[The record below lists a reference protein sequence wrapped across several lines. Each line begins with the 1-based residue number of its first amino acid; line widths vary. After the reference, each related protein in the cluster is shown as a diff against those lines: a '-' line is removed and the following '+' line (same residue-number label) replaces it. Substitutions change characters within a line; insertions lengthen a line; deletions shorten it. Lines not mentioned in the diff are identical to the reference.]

1 MQAWVIFVAL
11 FGLFKGIREPIKK
24 RALQKD
30 NLLGVLF
37 LYAFLG
43 FLMVIPTAKNVF
55 DIPPAVFALIFVKS
69 FSVFSAWRLAFLSVK
84 RMPVSLYGVI
94 DMSRVVFSTLL
105 GVFFLGEALTLRGT
119 VSLLIVLL
127 GIYLVNRK
135 KSGSQETISQKYIW
149 FTIISCILN
158 AISGT
163 LDKCIMS
170 KNVITSSQL
179 QFWFML
185 MMSLMYL
192 AMILIKREK
201 VNLFSCLKNPY
212 IYALS
217 VLLVLGDRLLF
228 IANADP
234 NSHVTVMTLIKQC
247 SVIVTII
254 SGKIFYK
261 EKNIVYKLICALIII
276 FGIILAVI

>member
-24 RALQKD
+24 KALQKD

-37 LYAFLG
+37 LYTFLG

-55 DIPPAVFALIFVKS
+55 SIPPAVFALIFVKS
-69 FSVFSAWRLAFLSVK
+69 FSVFSAWMLAFLSVK

-105 GVFFLGEALTLRGT
+105 GVFFLGEVLTLRGT

-135 KSGSQETISQKYIW
+135 KSGSQETVSQKYIW
-149 FTIISCILN
+149 FTIGSCVLN
-158 AISGT
+158 AVSGT
-163 LDKCIMS
+163 LDKYIMS
-170 KNVITSSQL
+170 KSVITSSQL

-201 VNLFSCLKNPY
+201 VNLVSCLKNPY

-234 NSHVTVMTLIKQC
+234 NSRVTVMTLIKQC

-261 EKNIVYKLICALIII
+261 EKNIVYKLICAAIII
-276 FGIILAVI
+276 CGIILAVI